1 MSTDNNDPFVYRS
14 QGGRLEV
21 GSEDGD
27 NMSAFIRVGEQLLCI
42 TRKNTRTVLL
52 ADDVDPDRTNPNIQ
66 HSVQNILPHGSDSKF
81 VGKTIQQAS
90 VLFKEHSLPTIID
103 YDKGK
108 SISFSFLKEITALD
122 KAKCEYVNEEA
133 IINSNLSK
141 SVHVPSLPNLEQKI
155 KNFISNADHACGL
168 VMEMA
173 NLFYPDVKGKGWES
187 KLVGKLESPE
197 QDHFIEFVKSF
208 KEFTAGI
215 RRMRNKIEH
224 PYGELKDDIFNISNY
239 KLTPKNVVALPLI
252 NYISKDF
259 SYPEVQVSIFM
270 DSTINNLLTIF
281 ELLMAYLCNLH
292 AETFTG
298 DKRVVVEIAEDRRQE
313 SEKHVRFQYQIL
325 WTK

>member
-1 MSTDNNDPFVYRS
+1 MSADDNDPFIYRS
-14 QGGRLEV
+14 QGGRFEV
-21 GSEDGD
+21 GSEEGD
-27 NMSAFIRVGEQLLCI
+27 NMSAFIKVGEQLLCI

-66 HSVQNILPHGSDSKF
+66 HNVQNILPYGSDNKF

-187 KLVGKLESPE
+187 KLVGKLELSE

-208 KEFTAGI
+208 QEFTAGI

-252 NYISKDF
+252 SYISKDF

-298 DKRVVVEIAEDRRQE
+298 DKRVVVEIAEDKRQE